1 MKTDSTIPAQATKQP
16 IEEPDVTKPVDT
28 AVLEQRAKEA
38 RERLL
43 KAVDALDEKRHH
55 LTKPSTLIAAGVVPA
70 AIVAG
75 ALIAAGS
82 ITAFAMSRRKRQ
94 RVITFARRPP
104 PPSMLAQVARHVGL
118 TVLTFA
124 ISEAGKV
131 AVRKMLPS
139 KGQRAAEKNQARRP

>member
-1 MKTDSTIPAQATKQP
+1 MKTDTIPAPATKQP
-16 IEEPDVTKPVDT
+16 IEKVDATKPVDT
-28 AVLEQRAKEA
+28 AVLEQRAREA

-43 KAVDALDEKRHH
+43 QAVDALDQKRHR
-55 LTKPSTLIAAGVVPA
+55 LTKPSKLFAAGVVPA

-82 ITAFAMSRRKRQ
+82 VTAYAVSRRKR
-94 RVITFARRPP
+94 RAVITFARRQPE
-104 PPSMLAQVARHVGL
+104 PSFFGQIAKHVGL

-131 AVRKMLPS
+131 AVRKLLLS
-139 KGQRAAEKNQARRP
+139 NGDIEAETDRARRP

>member
-1 MKTDSTIPAQATKQP
+1 MKTDTIQTQATTQQ
-16 IEEPDVTKPVDT
+16 IEEPDATKPVDT
-28 AVLEQRAKEA
+28 AVLEQRAREA

-82 ITAFAMSRRKRQ
+82 LTALAVSRRKR
-94 RVITFARRPP
+94 RSVITFARRQPQ
-104 PPSMLAQVARHVGL
+104 PSVLAQVTKHVGL

-124 ISEAGKV
+124 LSEAGKV
-131 AVRKMLPS
+131 AVRKLLPS
-139 KGQRAAEKNQARRP
+139 KGDIEAAKDQARRP